1 VPKRTLLYPYH
12 ADHAKLTE
20 FAGYEMPLWY
30 STTTA
35 EHMAVRN
42 STGVF
47 DVSHMGRFEVGGS
60 RAGGFLEGLVP
71 TQVQQQPVGKAFY
84 TLLLNDR
91 GGIIDDLII
100 TKLAEDRYVMVVN
113 AANAETDMR
122 QILDHAPS
130 GQPVHDFTD
139 TSVMIAVQGP
149 NAQTSLQPLTPIALA
164 QLKRFRCAETTI
176 LGNAGMIS
184 RTGYTGEDGFE
195 VILTGL
201 DPGNPS
207 KALSVWE
214 RLLETSAPCGLGA
227 RDSLRLEAGYPLHGS
242 DIDQETDPFEAELS
256 WVISAGKVGYV
267 GSDAIRELGA
277 KPPAVIRRG
286 LVLDQGIPRHGFQVF
301 EESEPA
307 GTVTSGAFSPVLHK
321 GIALGKV
328 KSTVEAG
335 SPITVQVRD
344 SREPAR
350 MVKPPFYDEQIY
362 GWKRASKGN

>member
-1 VPKRTLLYPYH
+1 MLKETPIHSYH
-12 ADHAKLTE
+12 VEHAKMTE
-20 FAGYEMPLWY
+20 FAGYDMPLWY

-42 STGVF
+42 SSGIF
-47 DVSHMGRFEVGGS
+47 DVSHMGRFEVNER

-100 TKLAEDRYVMVVN
+100 SKLAEDRYLMVVN

-122 QILDHAPS
+122 QIMAHAPS
-130 GQPVHDFTD
+130 GLAIRDVTE
-139 TSVMIAVQGP
+139 TSAMIAVQGP
-149 NAQTSLQPLTPIALA
+149 AAQSSLQPLTPLDLA

-176 LGNAGMIS
+176 LGNPGLIS

-201 DPGNPS
+201 DPGTS
-207 KALSVWE
+207 KALDVWE
-214 RLLETSAPCGLGA
+214 RLAVTSAPCGLGA

-242 DIDQETDPFEAELS
+242 DIDQDTDPFQAELS
-256 WVISAGKVGYV
+256 WVISARKSGYV

-277 KPPAVIRRG
+277 KPPAIIRRG
-286 LVLDQGIPRHGFQVF
+286 LVLDEGIPRHGFQVF
-301 EESEPA
+301 EQSEPA
-307 GTVTSGAFSPVLHK
+307 GTVTSGTFSPVLRK
-321 GIALGKV
+321 GIALSKV
-328 KSTVEAG
+328 RSTVEAN
-335 SPITVQVRD
+335 SPVTVRVRD
-344 SREPAR
+344 SQEPAR
-350 MVKPPFYDEQIY
+350 MVKPPFYDERIY